1 MQTQPLSRSWG
12 LVPAG
17 VVSLAAI
24 VLFAVMDRP
33 VGYALLVT
41 GVVAGWLTDRSGRT
55 CGLGP
60 DLTTIGI
67 GLGIISI
74 IPLKADISW
83 PMFATF
89 AVVLSAAVVVPY
101 VVSHKVFGV
110 DAIRFPWGSWRWS
123 GAQWAY
129 FAGVLTAGYLLLPFY
144 FLSTGV
150 YRNWP
155 AISEPSE
162 IARLLVGV
170 NAVGLWD
177 ELFFIC
183 TVFTLLRRHF
193 PVWQANVLQAA
204 IFVPFLW
211 ELGYQAW
218 GPLLTIPFALVQ
230 GAVFQLTKN
239 LTYVVVLHLSFDL
252 IVFLVMLHG
261 HNPTWPHVFPLAP

>member
-1 MQTQPLSRSWG
+1 METRTRTSSLGLIPAG
-12 LVPAG
+12 LVALSA
-17 VVSLAAI
+17 VA
-24 VLFAVMDRP
+24 LFAFMNRP
-33 VGYALLVT
+33 VGYVLLAV
-41 GVVAGWLTDRSGRT
+41 GVLVGWLTDRVGRT
-55 CGLGP
+55 QGLGP
-60 DLTTIGI
+60 DLTAIAA
-67 GLGIISI
+67 GLAIISV
-74 IPLKADISW
+74 IPLKANISW

-89 AVVLSAAVVVPY
+89 AVVLSLAVVVPY
-101 VVSHKVFGV
+101 LLSHKVFKV
-110 DAIRFPWGSWRWS
+110 DAISFPWGTWRWTR
-123 GAQWAY
+123 AQWLY
-129 FAGVLTAGYLLLPFY
+129 FVAVIGAGYLLLPYY
-144 FLSTGV
+144 FLTTGV

-155 AISEPSE
+155 AIREASE

-193 PVWQANVLQAA
+193 PVWQANVLQAT

-261 HNPTWPHVFPLAP
+261 HNPTWPHPFPLAP